1 MLAVMRPFRIVLVV
15 MLSLFGLTACG
26 GGGGDGAS
34 SGNSGVNT
42 GVTAQGMSVGNSVSV
57 VDAK

>member
-1 MLAVMRPFRIVLVV
+1 MLAVMRPFHIVLVV

-42 GVTAQGMSVGNSVSV
+42 GVMAQGMSVGNSVSV